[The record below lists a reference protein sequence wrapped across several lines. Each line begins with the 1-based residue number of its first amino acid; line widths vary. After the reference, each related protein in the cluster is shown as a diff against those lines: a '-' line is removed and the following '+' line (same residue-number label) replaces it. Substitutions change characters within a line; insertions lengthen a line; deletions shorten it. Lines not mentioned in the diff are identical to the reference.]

1 MLKRLFKPR
10 PARIAGQSLY
20 ARTVVQ
26 ARSTTLYTELG
37 VPDTAEG
44 RFELYSLHVWLLL
57 DRLAG
62 QGAQA
67 AETSQAL
74 FDTYVSALDNALR
87 EMGVGDLS
95 VGKRMRKLGEA
106 FFGRI
111 RAYQAAMAGLPDTAP
126 LQALLIR
133 TAYAGIVSPK
143 AGELAAY
150 IVAQRHALSEL
161 PLERLYAGDV
171 NWAVT

>member
-20 ARTVVQ
+20 AQTVVQ
-26 ARSTTLYTELG
+26 ARSVSLYTQYG

-57 DRLAG
+57 DRLTG
-62 QGAQA
+62 QGDQA

-111 RAYQAAMAGLPDTAP
+111 RAYQAAMVDLPDIAP

-133 TAYAGIVSPK
+133 TAYGDVASPG
-143 AGELAAY
+143 ALDLAAY
-150 IVAQRHALSEL
+150 IVAQRQALSRMS
-161 PLERLYAGDV
+161 LEQLYAGDV
-171 NWAVT
+171 TWA

>member
-1 MLKRLFKPR
+1 M
-10 PARIAGQSLY
+10 
-20 ARTVVQ
+20 
-26 ARSTTLYTELG
+26 
-37 VPDTAEG
+37 
-44 RFELYSLHVWLLL
+44 L
-57 DRLAG
+57 DRLTG
-62 QGAQA
+62 QGDQA

-133 TAYAGIVSPK
+133 TAYAGIGSPK
-143 AGELAAY
+143 ASELAAY
-150 IVAQRHALSEL
+150 IVAQRRALLEA
-161 PLERLYAGDV
+161 PLERLYSGDV
-171 NWAVT
+171 DWAAT